1 MSEFDPARS
10 LIIAKFK
17 TVGGH
22 PLPVGTAL
30 SITAAP
36 EKPGEIDA
44 AMARRLFAS
53 GIAVYAEDYH
63 PTPIESVEAEAA
75 RIIAEAAD
83 LDEAAGDQ
91 IEIQDDLRV
100 SNPAL
105 RQIAAD
111 EGVAVEG
118 DDNKADLQ
126 RKIMEGR
133 AARAAQIEA

>member
-1 MSEFDPARS
+1 MSDFDPARR
-10 LIIAKFK
+10 LTIARFK

-30 SITAAP
+30 TIVAEPA
-36 EKPGEIDA
+36 KPGEVDEA
-44 AMARRLFAS
+44 LARRLFAS
-53 GIAVYAEDYH
+53 GIAVYAEDYR
-63 PTPIESVEAEAA
+63 PTPVETTEAQAA
-75 RIIAEAAD
+75 RIITEAAD

-91 IEIQDDLRV
+91 IEVQADLRV
-100 SNPAL
+100 SNSAL

-118 DDNKADLQ
+118 DDNKSDLQ

-133 AARAAQIEA
+133 AARAAQTEA